1 MQEQGALTNFE
12 FCLTSHLVIV
22 LLKMKSVRLLLV
34 FCLLLGFSGTLS
46 AQCSSLYTTPEFPIA
61 THPSDGHTQSW
72 GANLFM
78 AAQMGAAA
86 SFTGIQI
93 YVDNS
98 FGPTTYANQQ
108 IWLRNTAV
116 TSYPNAQYPTTAGF
130 TQCFTGTY
138 NFPMSGL
145 YTIAFNVSP
154 FAHNGTGNVE
164 ILFENRSNVYRANEP
179 WFRRTPTYGAGV
191 YRSKW
196 NGNFGFG
203 GFPGTASNGSAVRL
217 TYTLSLTA
225 AGGGGCGV
233 VLPMSFPTF
242 SAGPEGQS
250 VHCSWDL
257 DVAVSDNLVLERSA
271 GDANFLPLTMVEG
284 GQTGHFDWIDSQPN
298 PGVNLYRLRG
308 RDANGNEM
316 LSSMVLVDMANQHDT
331 KLYANA
337 TAETMDLVVD
347 SPNSVTAIMEILD
360 LQGRR
365 IQEAT
370 LNFQT
375 GRNHISVPFV
385 ATHGIWV
392 VQVHVAGETLV
403 TKVVR

>member
-1 MQEQGALTNFE
+1 
-12 FCLTSHLVIV
+12 
-22 LLKMKSVRLLLV
+22 MKSVRLLLV

-61 THPSDGHTQSW
+61 THPADGHTQSW
-72 GANLFM
+72 GTNLFL
-78 AAQMGAAA
+78 AAQMGGAA

-130 TQCFTGTY
+130 TQCFAGTY

-179 WFRRTPTYGAGV
+179 WFRRTPSYGAGV

-196 NGNFGFG
+196 NGNFGGG

-233 VLPMSFPTF
+233 VLPVSFPSF
-242 SAGPEGQS
+242 SAQPEGRS
-250 VHCSWDL
+250 VRCSWDL
-257 DVAVSDNLVLERSA
+257 EMAQNADLVLERSA
-271 GDANFLPLTMVEG
+271 GDANFVTMTTVSR

-316 LSSMVLVDMANQHDT
+316 LSSMVLVDMGDLLKT
-331 KLYANA
+331 RLYVNA
-337 TAETMDLVVD
+337 SAEGLDLVVD
-347 SPNSVTAIMEILD
+347 SPDKQSASIDIRD

-365 IQEAT
+365 VHVMD
-370 LNFQT
+370 LDLHS
-375 GRNHISVPFV
+375 GRNHVTVPLDV
-385 ATHGIWV
+385 AHGIWV
-392 VQVHVAGETLV
+392 VQLRVAGETLV
-403 TKVVR
+403 AKVVR